1 MSPVINDGRL
11 QEVLVLNSGKK
22 YNSPPDLI
30 ITGDG
35 IGAVITPVMSNG
47 TITSVK
53 VLEPGTG
60 YEQSTTSI
68 DVVFPGRG
76 VTLRAKLQ
84 NWRVN
89 LFQKNLFNFKDD
101 DGIVVTGTN
110 EDFGLQYAHVYAPRK
125 FRQLNYSV
133 DADGNV
139 QYGDADLKI
148 DANTKEES
156 LSTQHSPIIGWAY
169 DGHPIY
175 GPYGYSTRSGGS
187 VVPMETGYVE
197 DATKAQR
204 PPLTTWPS
212 GFFIEDFTYKNK
224 TGVAVLDE
232 NNGRHCVTPDFPNGT
247 YAYFATIATNE
258 ADTQSPF
265 TGFRRPKFP
274 YLIGHNYHAKPNTF
288 NFQKV
293 ANQDEFDFNLSLIH
307 I

>member
-1 MSPVINDGRL
+1 MMAVL

-22 YNSPPDLI
+22 YNSPPDLT

-101 DGIVVTGTN
+101 DGIVVTGAN

-187 VVPMETGYVE
+187 VVPHG
-197 DATKAQR
+197 D
-204 PPLTTWPS
+204 W
-212 GFFIEDFTYKNK
+212 I
-224 TGVAVLDE
+224 
-232 NNGRHCVTPDFPNGT
+232 C
-247 YAYFATIATNE
+247 
-258 ADTQSPF
+258 
-265 TGFRRPKFP
+265 RRC
-274 YLIGHNYHAKPNTF
+274 Y
-288 NFQKV
+288 
-293 ANQDEFDFNLSLIH
+293 
-307 I
+307 